1 MRGQGAGA
9 QARAELLQQSIQ
21 KERQWLQQENRV
33 LEFNGL
39 FEKQRRFDGNQ
50 RARSLAARQLLQAQA
65 SLPKPF
71 AERDFRQCR
80 QCAQVANAPAMQR
93 SQQ

>member
-1 MRGQGAGA
+1 M
-9 QARAELLQQSIQ
+9 
-21 KERQWLQQENRV
+21 

-65 SLPKPF
+65 GLAKAF
-71 AERDFRQCR
+71 TERDCRQCR
-80 QCAQVANAPAMQR
+80 QWAQVANAPAMQR
-93 SQQ
+93 SQK